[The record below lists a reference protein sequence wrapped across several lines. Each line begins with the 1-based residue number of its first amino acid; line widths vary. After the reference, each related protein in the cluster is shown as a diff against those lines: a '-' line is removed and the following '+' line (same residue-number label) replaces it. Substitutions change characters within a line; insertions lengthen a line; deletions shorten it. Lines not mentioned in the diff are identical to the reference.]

1 MLLGRTYSNY
11 STYALVIEKLQYLQV
26 ECMTAL
32 RFLQSKLYLESYLTS
47 FPPYQPILLYV
58 CLSKWGYICF
68 FQGSAFA
75 HSISPFRKKNPKGL
89 KYWLITIG
97 LSHIWLNVLSK
108 KRKRGLYHVTVK
120 SFFERNVT
128 EAPL

>member
-1 MLLGRTYSNY
+1 
-11 STYALVIEKLQYLQV
+11 
-26 ECMTAL
+26 MTAL
-32 RFLQSKLYLESYLTS
+32 RFLQSKLYLESYI
-47 FPPYQPILLYV
+47 PPPPCQPSILYI
-58 CLSKWGYICF
+58 CLSKCGYICF

-120 SFFERNVT
+120 SFLMKCYRSSSIINAVFLLLISSQSKRARKTLAN
-128 EAPL
+128 